1 MALPANNQLG
11 WGGGRIQGHLM
22 GEDRKSG
29 QPDSKEVCVLLSNKG
44 HLARF
49 CSKGRVTSN
58 KLLPRG
64 LKYMKDCPENVA
76 RVEPCKSPGGAQF
89 LWLMSENEGV

>member
-1 MALPANNQLG
+1 MALLVNNQLG
-11 WGGGRIQGHLM
+11 GGELQGHLM

-29 QPDSKEVCVLLSNKG
+29 QPDSKGVCVPLSSKG

-49 CSKGRVTSN
+49 YSKGRVTSN

-64 LKYMKDCPENVA
+64 FKYIKDCPENVA
-76 RVEPCKSPGGAQF
+76 RVEPCKSPGGTQF
-89 LWLMSENEGV
+89 LWLMSETEGV